1 MTYSFD
7 VILVVTMGIREVI
20 RRYVPTVY
28 SILNTSICELDI
40 LKSFI
45 GLYSFFTL
53 LRLII
58 YTGKGGTGKTV
69 TSCATAI
76 KMAERNYKTLV
87 ISADPAHTLS
97 DALMMPDVGHDSKQV
112 LPNLTALQID
122 PVAEMSRQ
130 YNTILSYTAALFSS
144 KGIDETLA
152 YEIAMLPGMTQLFSL
167 LKVEEVDRA
176 RTFDAVVLD
185 MPASGEA
192 LRYLYFPKL
201 VGSIGRKLTGLA
213 GLFSGFAKVFQ
224 PLANFP
230 TPTKDVIQSEMDLLD
245 RLNALSDIINN
256 NNRTSVRLV
265 ANPDTFSIEN
275 AKRVLMS
282 TSLYGINVDMAV
294 INKIMATSS
303 DEYYAKWASFQR
315 SKVEEAKANLYGT
328 ELRGIDMLRRHGEM
342 LFGSDDPSK
351 IFYHGEPYM
360 FVKQGTAINMT
371 VQVPFT
377 EKDDFSIER
386 YGDQLTITVKTV
398 TGRIANVVPL
408 PVATAG
414 MKLAKAKLLNHKL
427 NVQFEKET
435 L

>member
-28 SILNTSICELDI
+28 STLNTSICELDI

-97 DALMMPDVGHDSKQV
+97 DAFMMPDVGHDPKQV

-176 RTFDAVVLD
+176 KTFDAVVLD

-224 PLANFP
+224 PLAKFS

-245 RLNALSDIINN
+245 RLD
-256 NNRTSVRLV
+256 

-294 INKIMATSS
+294 INKIMASSS

-315 SKVEEAKANLYGT
+315 SKVEEAKANFYPLPVREAQLYGT
-328 ELRGIDMLRRHGEM
+328 ELRGLDMLRTHGEM

-351 IFYHGEPYM
+351 IFYHGEPYK
-360 FVKQGTAINMT
+360 FLKEGTAINMT

-398 TGRIANVVPL
+398 TGQIANVVPL

-427 NVQFEKET
+427 SVQFEKEP
-435 L
+435 

>member
-1 MTYSFD
+1 M
-7 VILVVTMGIREVI
+7 I
-20 RRYVPTVY
+20 RRYVLTVY
-28 SILNTSICELDI
+28 SILNTGICELDI

-97 DALMMPDVGHDSKQV
+97 DAFMMPDVGHDPKQV

-245 RLNALSDIINN
+245 RLNALSDVINN

-315 SKVEEAKANLYGT
+315 SKVEEAKANFYPLPVREAQLYGT

-360 FVKQGTAINMT
+360 FVKEGTAINMT

-398 TGRIANVVPL
+398 TGRIANIVPL

>member
-1 MTYSFD
+1 M
-7 VILVVTMGIREVI
+7 
-20 RRYVPTVY
+20 
-28 SILNTSICELDI
+28 
-40 LKSFI
+40 
-45 GLYSFFTL
+45 

-76 KMAERNYKTLV
+76 KVAEHNYETLV
-87 ISADPAHTLS
+87 ISADPAHTLV
-97 DALMMPDVGHDSKQV
+97 DAFMMPNIGHDPKQV

-122 PVAEMSRQ
+122 PVVEMSRQ

-152 YEIAMLPGMTQLFSL
+152 YEIAMLPGMTQLFSF
-167 LKVEEVDRA
+167 LKVEEVDHEK
-176 RTFDAVVLD
+176 TFDVVILD

-213 GLFSGFAKVFQ
+213 GLFSGFAKIFQ
-224 PLANFP
+224 PLAKFP
-230 TPTKDVIQSEMDLLD
+230 TPTKDVMQSEMELLD

-282 TSLYGINVDMAV
+282 TSIYGINVDMAI
-294 INKIMATSS
+294 INKIMASSS
-303 DEYYAKWASFQR
+303 DEYYAKWATFHK
-315 SKVEEAKANLYGT
+315 SKVEEAKANFYPLPVREAELYGT
-328 ELRGIDMLRRHGEM
+328 ELRGIDMLRKHGEI

-351 IFYHGEPYM
+351 IFYHGEPYI
-360 FVKQGTAINMT
+360 FVKEGTGINMT
-371 VQVPFT
+371 VQVPFS

-386 YGDQLTITVKTV
+386 YGDQLTITVKTT
-398 TGRIANVVPL
+398 TGQIASVVPL

-414 MKLAKAKLLNHKL
+414 MKLVKAKLLNQKL
-427 NVQFEKET
+427 KVQFDKEP

>member
-1 MTYSFD
+1 
-7 VILVVTMGIREVI
+7 
-20 RRYVPTVY
+20 
-28 SILNTSICELDI
+28 
-40 LKSFI
+40 
-45 GLYSFFTL
+45 
-53 LRLII
+53 LRLIV

-76 KMAERNYKTLV
+76 KMAEHDYETLV

-97 DALMMPDVGHDSKQV
+97 DAFMMPDVGHEPKQV

-122 PVAEMSRQ
+122 PVTEMSRQ
-130 YNTILSYTAALFSS
+130 YNTILSYTAALFSA

-167 LKVEEVDRA
+167 LKVEEVEHA
-176 RTFDAVVLD
+176 KTFDAVVLD

-213 GLFSGFAKVFQ
+213 SLFSGLARVFQ
-224 PLANFP
+224 PFAKIS
-230 TPTKDVIQSEMDLLD
+230 TPTKNVIQSEMELLD
-245 RLNALSDIINN
+245 RLNALADIINN

-282 TSLYGINVDMAV
+282 TSLYGINVDMAI
-294 INKIMATSS
+294 INKIMAGSS
-303 DEYYAKWASFQR
+303 DEYYARWASFQR
-315 SKVEEAKANLYGT
+315 SKVEEAKANFYPLPVREVQLYST
-328 ELRGIDMLRRHGEM
+328 ELRGINMLRRHGEV
-342 LFGSDDPSK
+342 LFGSDDPAK
-351 IFYHGEPYM
+351 IFYHGEPYI
-360 FVKQGTAINMT
+360 FVNEGTAINMT

-386 YGDQLTITVKTV
+386 YGDQLTIMVSTV

-414 MKLAKAKLLNHKL
+414 MKLVKAKLLNHKL
-427 NVQFEKET
+427 NVQFEKEA

>member
-1 MTYSFD
+1 M
-7 VILVVTMGIREVI
+7 
-20 RRYVPTVY
+20 
-28 SILNTSICELDI
+28 
-40 LKSFI
+40 
-45 GLYSFFTL
+45 

-76 KMAERNYKTLV
+76 KVAEHNYETLV

-97 DALMMPDVGHDSKQV
+97 DAFMMPDIGHDPKQV

-167 LKVEEVDRA
+167 LKVEEVDREK
-176 RTFDAVVLD
+176 TFDVVILD

-213 GLFSGFAKVFQ
+213 GLFSGFAKIFQ
-224 PLANFP
+224 PLAKFP
-230 TPTKDVIQSEMDLLD
+230 TPAKDVMQSEMELLD

-256 NNRTSVRLV
+256 NDRTSVRLV

-282 TSLYGINVDMAV
+282 TSLYGINVDMAI
-294 INKIMATSS
+294 INKIMASS
-303 DEYYAKWASFQR
+303 LDEYYAKWATFHR
-315 SKVEEAKANLYGT
+315 SKVEEAKANFYPLPVREAELYGT
-328 ELRGIDMLRRHGEM
+328 ELRGIDMLRKHGEI

-351 IFYHGEPYM
+351 VLYHGEPYM
-360 FVKQGTAINMT
+360 FVKEGTGINMT

-377 EKDDFSIER
+377 EKDDFRIER
-386 YGDQLTITVKTV
+386 YGDQLTITVKTT
-398 TGRIANVVPL
+398 TGQISNVVPL

-414 MKLAKAKLLNHKL
+414 MKLVHAKLLNQKL
-427 NVQFEKET
+427 KVQFDKEP